1 METGEKNKSRKTPMW
16 RKLFF
21 YMSTLALI
29 VSASLLSGI
38 FLLGNFS
45 TARQNAETA
54 LSFQLSAFSRQ
65 IEKYY
70 EDLTRMGNALSV
82 SLGEKTD
89 AFLNEKGIDFAQVSN
104 NEETIV
110 SLQEAVFDKLGTEL
124 LKTHCSGAFVMF
136 DATVNEAI
144 SNADKSKT
152 GLYFQRASLDETDET
167 LLLYRGIAELGREK
181 GIMPHRKWRL
191 EFDTEVFSG
200 YKSFAARVAESP
212 EDNTPMLSEM
222 GELYGTSEKTMNFI
236 LPIIGKSGDVY
247 GLCGFEVSGSYFKQY
262 FAQTSK
268 LEHLSC
274 LFLPKNGDII
284 NAEEGFSCGVY
295 GGYYLPPSGRLSI
308 SDLGGGLVS
317 LQGESAFVAKT
328 KEGRIYGSEYLLLV
342 AYPKQEYDAAVYKN
356 IALASLLVLILVGAT
371 AGICVFFSKRFLR
384 PVIKSIEQI
393 RKQEFPNGSSSFEE
407 IDDLFA
413 FLDAQDKKHEEETK
427 SLQEKCDE
435 QDNLISK
442 NQTDIQR
449 LAYSRK
455 NEISPDDYEMFK
467 LGLKSLTKTEKRVFS
482 LYIEG
487 KSAEEIMETLNI
499 QKGTLKYHNHNILN
513 KLGVQSRK
521 QMLRY
526 ATLLKQEAEA

>member
-1 METGEKNKSRKTPMW
+1 MGTGKKDKNKKTPMW
-16 RKLFF
+16 RKLFL
-21 YMSTLALI
+21 YMSALALI
-29 VSASLLSGI
+29 VSISLFSGI

-54 LSFQLSAFSRQ
+54 LSFQLSSFDRQ

-70 EDLTRMGNALSV
+70 EDLTRMGSALSA

-89 AFLNEKGIDFAQVSN
+89 AFLSEKGIDFAQVSN
-104 NEETIV
+104 DEESIA

-136 DATVNEAI
+136 DATVNEALEG
-144 SNADKSKT
+144 SEKSKT

-167 LLLYRGIAELGREK
+167 LLLYRGIAELGRNK

-191 EFDTEVFSG
+191 EFDTDVFSG
-200 YKSFAARVAESP
+200 YEDFASRVEASP
-212 EDNTPMLSEM
+212 LDKTPMLSEM
-222 GELYGTSEKTMNFI
+222 NELYGTSEKTMNFI
-236 LPIIGKSGDVY
+236 LPIIGNKGDVY
-247 GLCGFEVSGSYFKQY
+247 GLCGFEISGSYFKQY
-262 FAQTSK
+262 FAQSSK

-274 LFLPKNGDII
+274 LFLPKNGNTLNTDK
-284 NAEEGFSCGVY
+284 GFSCGVY
-295 GGYYLPPSGRLSI
+295 GGYYLPPKGMLNVN
-308 SDLGGGLVS
+308 DLGGGLVT
-317 LQGESAFVAKT
+317 LEGESSFVAKT
-328 KEGRIYGSEYLLLV
+328 KESRVCGSDYLLVV
-342 AYPKQEYDAAVYKN
+342 AYPKQEYTSSVCKS
-356 IALASLLVLILVGAT
+356 IASASLLVLILVGAAT
-371 AGICVFFSKRFLR
+371 GICIFFSKRFLR

-393 RKQEFPNGSSSFEE
+393 RKQEFPNANSEYEE

-413 FLDAQDKKHEEETK
+413 FLDAQDKQREQETK
-427 SLQEKCDE
+427 KLQEKCDE

-455 NEISPDDYEMFK
+455 NEICPDDYEMFK
-467 LGLKSLTKTEKRVFS
+467 IGLKTLTKTEKQVFS
-482 LYIEG
+482 LYLEG
-487 KSAEEIMETLNI
+487 KSGEEIMEILHI

-526 ATLLKQEAEA
+526 ATLLKQEAKA

>member
-1 METGEKNKSRKTPMW
+1 MGSGEKSKNRKTPMW
-16 RKLFF
+16 RKLFL
-21 YMSTLALI
+21 YMSALAFI
-29 VSASLLSGI
+29 VSASLFSGI

-45 TARQNAETA
+45 TAKQSAETA

-89 AFLNEKGIDFAQVSN
+89 AFLKEKGIDFTQVSN
-104 NEETIV
+104 SEETIA

-124 LKTHCSGAFVMF
+124 LKTHCSGAFAIF
-136 DATVNEAI
+136 DATVNETI
-144 SNADKSKT
+144 PNADKSKT

-181 GIMPHRKWRL
+181 GVMPHRKWRL
-191 EFDTEVFSG
+191 EFDTDVFSG
-200 YKSFAARVAESP
+200 YKNFAERIAESP
-212 EDNTPMLSEM
+212 KDGAPMLSEM

-236 LPIIGKSGDVY
+236 LPIIGKSEDVY
-247 GLCGFEVSGSYFKQY
+247 GLCGFEISGSYFKQH

-268 LEHLSC
+268 FEHLSC
-274 LFLPKNGDII
+274 LFLPKNGDSL

-295 GGYYLPPSGRLSI
+295 GGYYLPPNGSLTINS
-308 SDLGGGLVS
+308 LGDGLVS

-328 KEGRIYGSEYLLLV
+328 KESRICGREYLLLA
-342 AYPKQEYDAAVYKN
+342 AYPKQEYDASVYKN
-356 IALASLLVLILVGAT
+356 IASASLLVLILVGAT
-371 AGICVFFSKRFLR
+371 AGVCVFFSKRFLR

-393 RKQEFPNGSSSFEE
+393 RKQEFPKASSNFEE
-407 IDDLFA
+407 IDGLFA

-442 NQTDIQR
+442 NRTDIQR

-467 LGLKSLTKTEKRVFS
+467 LGLKSLTKTEKQVFS

-487 KSAEEIMETLNI
+487 RSAEEIMETLNI

-526 ATLLKQEAEA
+526 ATLLKQEAES

>member
-1 METGEKNKSRKTPMW
+1 MGSGEKSKNRKTPMW
-16 RKLFF
+16 RKLFL
-21 YMSTLALI
+21 YMSALAFI
-29 VSASLLSGI
+29 VSASLFSGI

-45 TARQNAETA
+45 TAKQSAETA

-89 AFLNEKGIDFAQVSN
+89 AFLKEKGIDFTQVSN
-104 NEETIV
+104 SEETIA

-124 LKTHCSGAFVMF
+124 LKTHCSGAFAIF
-136 DATVNEAI
+136 DATVNETI
-144 SNADKSKT
+144 PNADKSKT

-181 GIMPHRKWRL
+181 GVMPHRKWRL
-191 EFDTEVFSG
+191 EFDTDVFSG
-200 YKSFAARVAESP
+200 YKNFAERIAESP
-212 EDNTPMLSEM
+212 KDGAPMLSEM

-236 LPIIGKSGDVY
+236 LPIIGKSEDVY
-247 GLCGFEVSGSYFKQY
+247 GLCGFEISGSYFKQH

-268 LEHLSC
+268 FEHLSC
-274 LFLPKNGDII
+274 LFLPKNGDSL

-295 GGYYLPPSGRLSI
+295 GGYYRPPNGSLTINS
-308 SDLGGGLVS
+308 LGDGLVS

-328 KEGRIYGSEYLLLV
+328 KESRICGREYLLLA
-342 AYPKQEYDAAVYKN
+342 AYPKQEYDASVYKN
-356 IALASLLVLILVGAT
+356 IASASLLVLILVGAT
-371 AGICVFFSKRFLR
+371 AGVCVFFSKRFLR

-393 RKQEFPNGSSSFEE
+393 RKQEFPKASSNFEE
-407 IDDLFA
+407 IDGLFA

-442 NQTDIQR
+442 NRTDIQR

-467 LGLKSLTKTEKRVFS
+467 LGLKSLTKTEKQVFS

-487 KSAEEIMETLNI
+487 RSAEEIMETLNI

-526 ATLLKQEAEA
+526 ATLLKQEAES